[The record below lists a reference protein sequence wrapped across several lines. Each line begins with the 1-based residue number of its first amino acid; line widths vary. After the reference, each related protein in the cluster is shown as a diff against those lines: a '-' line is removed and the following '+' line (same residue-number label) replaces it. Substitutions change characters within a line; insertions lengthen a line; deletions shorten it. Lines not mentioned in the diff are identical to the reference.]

1 MTYPSDQR
9 DLRNE
14 WTRLWSELERQQA
27 EYRDTRVSAD
37 TVKYRVAAAER
48 NWKRITAEWDEIR
61 KPQNGGTVA
70 EWGRVLSDRERI
82 AYGRRGIYNELAT
95 AMTEQVEI
103 DFRIARLENGMNK
116 LAYDLYE
123 IGQRLEEP
131 DDPPG

>member
-14 WTRLWSELERQQA
+14 WTRLQSELERQQA
-27 EYRDTRVSAD
+27 EYQDTEVSAD
-37 TVKYRVAAAER
+37 AIKYRVASAKR
-48 NWKRITAEWDEIR
+48 SWKRITADWDEIR
-61 KPQNGGTVA
+61 KPQNGGTIA

-82 AYGRRGIYNELAT
+82 AYERRGIYNELAK

-103 DFRIARLENGMNK
+103 DFRIARLENGLIK
-116 LAYDLYE
+116 RAYDLYE
-123 IGQRLEEP
+123 IGQRLEEG